1 LDAAQRPNKHSS
13 LFNHGFDVF
22 ETIQTKERSLENIHT
37 ASDCFSKDS
46 REASPC
52 EGGRSF
58 WDSMYL
64 EGRVRENI
72 DSKMWFSYDLS
83 FETPGL
89 QLHSIQLDVFWILIY
104 PGEEAEENIV
114 RGS

>member
-1 LDAAQRPNKHSS
+1 MFLDAAQRPNKHSS
-13 LFNHGFDVF
+13 LFNHRFDVF

-37 ASDCFSKDS
+37 ASHCFSKDS

-64 EGRVRENI
+64 EGRVRENVVVFPEVFEKI
-72 DSKMWFSYDLS
+72 DSKIWFSYDLS
-83 FETPGL
+83 FATPGL
-89 QLHSIQLDVFWILIY
+89 QIHSIQLDVFWI
-104 PGEEAEENIV
+104 
-114 RGS
+114 